1 MVDGGKQVK
10 EYGTIFLGKDEKT
23 YGKEGTGTINYDPEF
38 ECGGPKG
45 TTGRQC
51 AFETKDYHTSSLS
64 LTGSEGRK
72 LHISIASYR
81 DPLCP
86 KTLYNL
92 FTKAKHPDKIRIR
105 VLEQSVLGVDVD
117 CLKKYCDLVA
127 EDKAKD
133 MGEIT
138 VEDPMKDCPF
148 ADQIFI
154 HHLDAS
160 EAAGPT
166 WARGLLSA
174 DIEEDYKS
182 GIVNTQDHCMS
193 IDSHMDAEPE
203 WDHKMV
209 SMWDD
214 AKNEYAV
221 LSTYVVDVEHLG
233 KNDLQV
239 PHLCM
244 VTFTSNVRTHA
255 TKCVTNLTKP
265 KLTNA
270 VWGAGLSF
278 SKCHAELKVMV
289 DPHTP
294 HVFDGEEFNRAARFF
309 THGYDIYTPNRV
321 YILHD
326 YHKSQSSP
334 TVWRMGS
341 DSYGSLD
348 ESNLRLKTMI
358 DVPGGESDPVK
369 ALKLKQSKYGLGDR
383 RSLDQLIQFS
393 GIDLRHGRPSIDGKN
408 RCGNIQWVPFLEHP
422 KGVNYIPKFND
433 KTEDPLD
440 LPYGE
445 DSIWYGSKIDVEA
458 LASQEKAGINKD
470 NDADAGYVPGD
481 NKLQKEHAELL
492 KQIEAG
498 ESGDDGEVFVP
509 EKNSLEKKHA
519 DLFEQLEIVKGAGS
533 NKDDDDDEDAGYVPG
548 DNKLQN
554 EHAEL
559 LKQIEAAEIN
569 DAELVKSIT
578 NFASNDGEVAN
589 NIKLLDG
596 NNVSQVGKS
605 QADNNI
611 IGYKAEIVKNNVR
624 RRVQESLFSSK
635 VIQGFLVN
643 HSIVPPEQHGFQ
655 QLPAPVQFSVIIL
668 IIGFVISVGIGAG
681 QGRAYIR
688 KTRTL

>member
-1 MVDGGKQVK
+1 MVVDGGKQVK
-10 EYGTIFLGKDEKT
+10 TYGTIFLGKDDKT
-23 YGKEGTGTINYDPEF
+23 YGKKGTGVIDYDPEF
-38 ECGGPKG
+38 ECGGPEG

-51 AFETKDYHTSSLS
+51 AFETKDYHTDGLS

-86 KTLYNL
+86 KTLHNL
-92 FTKAKHPDKIRIR
+92 FSKAKHPEKLRIR
-105 VLEQSVLGVDVD
+105 VLEQSILGVDVD
-117 CLKKYCDLVA
+117 CLKTYCHLVA
-127 EDKAKD
+127 EDRTK
-133 MGEIT
+133 GEGQIT

-148 ADQIFI
+148 ANQIFI
-154 HHLDAS
+154 HHLNAS

-174 DIEEDYKS
+174 DTEEDYKN

-193 IDSHMDAEPE
+193 IDSHMDAESE
-203 WDHKMV
+203 WDRKMI

-233 KNDLQV
+233 KNDLGV

-255 TKCVTNLTKP
+255 TKSVHNLTKP

-334 TVWRMGS
+334 TVWRLGN
-341 DSYGSLD
+341 DNYGSLA
-348 ESNLRLKTMI
+348 ESNFRLKTMI

-369 ALKLKQSKYGLGDR
+369 ALKLKQSKFGLGDR

-393 GIDLRHGRPSIDGKN
+393 GIDLRHSKPSIDGKN
-408 RCGNIQWVPFLEHP
+408 RCGNIQWVPFKEHP

-433 KTEDPLD
+433 TTEDPLD

-445 DSIWYGSKIDVEA
+445 DSIWNDLKIDVEA
-458 LASQEKAGINKD
+458 LASQKKARMNK
-470 NDADAGYVPGD
+470 NDDDDAGYVPGD
-481 NKLQKEHAELL
+481 NNMQKGHAELL
-492 KQIEAG
+492 KEIEAA
-498 ESGDDGEVFVP
+498 ESEVDDGEGFVP

-519 DLFEQLEIVKGAGS
+519 ELSEKLEFAQRARS
-533 NKDDDDDEDAGYVPG
+533 NKDEGDDDTDYVKT
-548 DNKLQN
+548 NLEKEN
-554 EHAEL
+554 AEL
-559 LKQIEAAEIN
+559 FK
-569 DAELVKSIT
+569 ELDNVKRDDNMKI
-578 NFASNDGEVAN
+578 
-589 NIKLLDG
+589 LDG
-596 NNVSQVGKS
+596 NSFIQVGKS
-605 QADNNI
+605 QMDNNTMDH
-611 IGYKAEIVKNNVR
+611 KTKIVKPNIR
-624 RRVQESLFSSK
+624 RRVQD
-635 VIQGFLVN
+635 FLVN

-655 QLPAPVQFSVIIL
+655 QLPPPVQISVIIL

-681 QGRAYIR
+681 KGRAYIR